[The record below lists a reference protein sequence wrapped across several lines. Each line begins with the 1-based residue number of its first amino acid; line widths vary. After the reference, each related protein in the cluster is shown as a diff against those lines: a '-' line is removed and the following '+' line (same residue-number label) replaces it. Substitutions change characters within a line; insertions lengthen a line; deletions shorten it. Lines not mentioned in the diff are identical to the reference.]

1 MGTER
6 CRKRTEL
13 MTVNQW
19 KLERSWEN
27 DNPINLFFTI
37 KEFKDA
43 IMSGANTT
51 PGRERLSYEGF
62 FKTFGWYCTWWNL
75 ALFNMVWAEGYLLKE
90 WKHAVVVPTLKPG
103 KNPSDPSS
111 YHPVALT
118 TVLCKI
124 MEKMV
129 TNRLVCLGD
138 ECLIGLR
145 IFFF

>member
-1 MGTER
+1 
-6 CRKRTEL
+6 
-13 MTVNQW
+13 
-19 KLERSWEN
+19 
-27 DNPINLFFTI
+27 
-37 KEFKDA
+37 
-43 IMSGANTT
+43 
-51 PGRERLSYEGF
+51 
-62 FKTFGWYCTWWNL
+62 
-75 ALFNMVWAEGYLLKE
+75 MVWAEGYLLKE

-138 ECLIGLR
+138 ESLIGLR
-145 IFFF
+145 IFFLMKRTIQVMVGSVCSKTVEIENGTLQSSFT